1 MSIEWLIGRRFEVP
15 CTIEIENTPE
25 SLHAHVELDGID
37 ARPGDMVRVHHAPTA
52 VPFGQRIVGRSSA
65 TVTRAGVLTRALAH
79 LNGYRELTE
88 LYEVGFSDGRPS

>member
-1 MSIEWLIGRRFEVP
+1 MSIEWLVGRRFEVP

-37 ARPGDMVRVHHAPTA
+37 ARPGDLVQVHHAPA
-52 VPFGQRIVGRSSA
+52 MVAFGKRIVRRSSA
-65 TVTRAGVLTRALAH
+65 TVTRAGLLARAFAH

-88 LYEVGFSDGRPS
+88 LYEVGFSEGRPS

>member
-37 ARPGDMVRVHHAPTA
+37 ARPGDMVRVHHAPA
-52 VPFGQRIVGRSSA
+52 MVAFGERIVMRSRA
-65 TVTRAGVLTRALAH
+65 TVTRAGVFARALAH

-88 LYEVGFSDGRPS
+88 LYEVGFSEGRPS